1 MRKIALV
8 TLLCAALV
16 LSACNTTSNNDSVT
30 ESTVNI
36 NDALN
41 NPDSIPNSEISELID
56 AYLAFEFLTE
66 QASDSMKVDYDQSY
80 TDGLYY
86 YHKVTD
92 DRYDTWTEWTEY
104 VGSIFTGDYLT
115 RILNTKEVFI
125 NVDGYTYWQSSA
137 MGWYIEDGYTYETSD
152 ISSDKMTLR
161 IIRTE
166 SVPEEEEN
174 IITTN
179 FELCMT
185 DGGWRICG
193 LAAPKDIE
201 ITVKKAYTLEK
212 AYEAYV
218 NDGKHNADVTL
229 HRVNFENNPEL
240 TAAVNEIIY
249 DPYLEYYENYTQSTV
264 YDYNY
269 RCIENMIYENDYYL
283 SIATLSYS
291 AGTYI
296 SFPSITHAVVDLHNQ
311 RILSNDEVLQIFTT
325 SESQLINKIENL
337 LPALLPDGPYMTVGD
352 LAGAYINENGHLI
365 AIFTSKSMLDV
376 QTLLYYN
383 VHQKAL
389 SYHPLAK
396 NFDEL
401 EATFWT
407 KPKDYKYDKEKIDA
421 YHHNARMQTDHVWRK
436 WVEAEM
442 DSVTLNDKVYKISQA
457 LIEGDID
464 DFAWHCGVEAK
475 VYKSFESI
483 NISGFEFGK
492 KEYTAVDDPAVTRT
506 YPMLTIW
513 VSESEN
519 DFFPVGEHSIIFDE
533 GINVTFHKAE
543 DFKFYARSF
552 PSFSD
557 AQAYVN
563 DLRYSDF
570 TITNDAYKKYDFI
583 LARLDSLA
591 GEYNKAWSEDEIR
604 AYAQKYLDTAIDV
617 EILKK
622 TTFSGNDGYSRIA
635 RGGSADLRTYLS
647 EEIRDGIT
655 VVTAVF
661 WADYSQIIPARKVE
675 FHLELLDGEYKP
687 IKAVVLEDNGFN
699 TVFYST

>member
-1 MRKIALV
+1 MKTWKNRLIGTILV
-8 TLLCAALV
+8 SLMLMC
-16 LSACNTTSNNDSVT
+16 SVGCSLQKDDGGT

-36 NDALN
+36 NGEMS
-41 NPDSIPNSEISELID
+41 NPDSVLDSEISELN
-56 AYLAFEFLTE
+56 TRH
-66 QASDSMKVDYDQSY
+66 Y
-80 TDGLYY
+80 TI
-86 YHKVTD
+86 K
-92 DRYDTWTEWTEY
+92 
-104 VGSIFTGDYLT
+104 
-115 RILNTKEVFI
+115 
-125 NVDGYTYWQSSA
+125 
-137 MGWYIEDGYTYETSD
+137 
-152 ISSDKMTLR
+152 
-161 IIRTE
+161 
-166 SVPEEEEN
+166 
-174 IITTN
+174 
-179 FELCMT
+179 
-185 DGGWRICG
+185 
-193 LAAPKDIE
+193 
-201 ITVKKAYTLEK
+201 K
-212 AYEAYV
+212 AYEAHV
-218 NDGKHNADVTL
+218 NDGEHNADVTL
-229 HRVNFENNPEL
+229 HKVNFENNGEL

-269 RCIENMIYENDYYL
+269 RCIENMIHESENYL

-296 SFPSITHAVVDLHNQ
+296 SFPSITYAVVDLQNQ
-311 RILSNDEVLQIFTT
+311 RVLSNDEVLQIFTT
-325 SESQLINKIENL
+325 SELQLINKIEDL

-352 LAGAYINENGHLI
+352 LVGAYINENGHLI
-365 AIFTSKSMLDV
+365 AVFTSKSAMDV

-401 EATFWT
+401 EATFRT
-407 KPKDYKYDKEKIDA
+407 KPNDYKYDKAKIDA
-421 YHHNARMQTDHVWRK
+421 YHHNARMQTDPVWRK

-442 DSVTLNDKVYKISQA
+442 SDVTMIDTVYKISRA
-457 LIEGDID
+457 LIEGNIEK
-464 DFAWHCGVEAK
+464 FAGYCGVEPR
-475 VYKSFESI
+475 VYEGFESI
-483 NISGFEFGK
+483 KIADFEFSK
-492 KEYTAVDDPAVTRT
+492 REYTAVDDSSVTRT
-506 YPMLTIW
+506 FPMLTIW

-533 GINVTFHKAE
+533 GMNVTFHKAD
-543 DFKFYARSF
+543 DFEIYANYFSA
-552 PSFSD
+552 FSD

-563 DLRYSDF
+563 DLRYSDLS
-570 TITNDAYKKYDFI
+570 ITNDAYNKYDFI

-604 AYAQKYLDTAIDV
+604 NYAQKYLDTEIDV

-622 TTFSGNDGYSRIA
+622 TTFTGDDGYSRIA

-661 WADYSQIIPARKVE
+661 WADYSQIIPARTVE

-687 IKAVVLEDNGFN
+687 IKTVVLEDNGFD
-699 TVFYST
+699 TVYYST